1 MEIKTDAIVLR
12 AADYKDADKILT
24 LLTPSAGKLTAGI
37 KGVKKSGARLAFAAQ
52 PFSFCEYVLA
62 EKNGRNTVTS
72 AYQHDGF
79 FPLRTDITRY
89 YAACAVAEIADELS
103 AEGSE
108 NEALFIAA
116 AQALRSLAYG
126 EENET
131 PAEALCS
138 FLLTALFEAG
148 YMIDLDGCGACG
160 NEIEKR
166 AGAESGAVS
175 LAGAE
180 KSACY
185 FDFSGGR
192 FLCGNCG
199 AAAGG
204 AGGNLVRASIK
215 TYDFLRKISGISC
228 ENTQKNVDSGAKNA
242 ENTLKNGDFF
252 DKNGS
257 KTSKNDAELR
267 ALRLLKAYLSGKTE
281 RDYPCFTEFYRL
293 YRDDFK
299 GDFRE

>member
-166 AGAESGAVS
+166 AGFPALIENSVISVS
-175 LAGAE
+175 H
-180 KSACY
+180 
-185 FDFSGGR
+185 F
-192 FLCGNCG
+192 
-199 AAAGG
+199 
-204 AGGNLVRASIK
+204 
-215 TYDFLRKISGISC
+215 
-228 ENTQKNVDSGAKNA
+228 
-242 ENTLKNGDFF
+242 
-252 DKNGS
+252 
-257 KTSKNDAELR
+257 
-267 ALRLLKAYLSGKTE
+267 
-281 RDYPCFTEFYRL
+281 
-293 YRDDFK
+293 
-299 GDFRE
+299 

>member
-37 KGVKKSGARLAFAAQ
+37 KGVKKSGARLAFDAQ

-166 AGAESGAVS
+166 AGAE
-175 LAGAE
+175 

-228 ENTQKNVDSGAKNA
+228 ENTQKNVDSGAKMQKIR
-242 ENTLKNGDFF
+242 LKTAIFLI
-252 DKNGS
+252 
-257 KTSKNDAELR
+257 KTGQKQAKTTRNY
-267 ALRLLKAYLSGKTE
+267 ALYA
-281 RDYPCFTEFYRL
+281 C
-293 YRDDFK
+293 
-299 GDFRE
+299 